1 MNKTLGNFSKLIPP
15 TLTIS
20 ITTNP
25 QHWPILQTPIKHAKQ
40 TSWYITTKYI
50 HKLSSSSSYYTYTQS
65 QPPPNSSFLFLTSTH
80 SNTAPCQS
88 VRLSKIP
95 CQSVRLSKIYPPT
108 LTLKNSQNRI
118 RKRTSGFMITSTRP
132 QTRPV
137 FQYHSGD
144 RYRSL
149 TQFFSKSNESNSLSK
164 YQHLLVSS
172 RIPSIRTALNII
184 LSFTIT
190 VQGMNCLGWIIFLS

>member
-25 QHWPILQTPIKHAKQ
+25 QHWPTLQTPIKHAKQ
-40 TSWYITTKYI
+40 TSCYITTKYI
-50 HKLSSSSSYYTYTQS
+50 HKLSSSSSYSTYTQS
-65 QPPPNSSFLFLTSTH
+65 QPPPNSSLLFLTSTH
-80 SNTAPCQS
+80 SNTA
-88 VRLSKIP
+88 P

-164 YQHLLVSS
+164 YRHLLVSS